1 MKRSPKLMIGMAL
14 GISCLFSSLTIEAQ
28 QMSVDSVVRASQKV
42 SGEWYDAR
50 GNKVLTISNGYI
62 NGCLIV
68 GGADFVGGYP
78 GAGVFIIQ
86 EAQGRKA
93 IHLQWLGDG
102 EHKTLIMNK
111 KDQLTSRLQKEHY
124 ESVHGVYLGMAQQAV
139 IDLLGI
145 PSSVSKSNSRETLK
159 YKALGI
165 EVGTDNRMVTVI
177 KLTSNKAHFEKS
189 RLTTD
194 SSMLEYYNFYQ
205 FNRIPSELSKDK
217 YQGPFAIG
225 NGEYIFFNGKEITLT
240 IYNT

>member
-14 GISCLFSSLTIEAQ
+14 CISCLFSSLTIEAQ

-93 IHLQWLGDG
+93 IHLEWLGNG
-102 EHKTLIMNK
+102 EHRTLIMNK
-111 KDQLTSRLQKEHY
+111 KDQLTNRLQKKHY
-124 ESVHGVYLGMAQQAV
+124 ESVRGVHLGMTRQQV
-139 IDLLGI
+139 IDLLGM
-145 PSSVSKSNSRETLK
+145 PSSSDVRGRETLR
-159 YKALGI
+159 YEDLGLSI
-165 EVGTDNRMVTVI
+165 DIDHNMVVVI
-177 KLTSNKAHFEKS
+177 TITGKGSHFDKS
-189 RLTTD
+189 GLGVD
-194 SSMLEYYNFYQ
+194 ASMIEYYNFYQ
-205 FNRIPSELSKDK
+205 FNRMPSELSKDIF
-217 YQGPFAIG
+217 QGPFSIG
-225 NGEYIFFNGKEITLT
+225 HGEYIFFSGKEISLT
-240 IYNT
+240 VYSN

>member
-93 IHLQWLGDG
+93 IHLEWLGNG
-102 EHKTLIMNK
+102 EHRTLIMNK
-111 KDQLTSRLQKEHY
+111 KDQLTNRLQKEHY
-124 ESVHGVYLGMAQQAV
+124 ESVRGVHLEMTRQQV
-139 IDLLGI
+139 IDLLGM
-145 PSSVSKSNSRETLK
+145 PSSSDVRGRETLR
-159 YKALGI
+159 YEDLGLSI
-165 EVGTDNRMVTVI
+165 DIDHNMVVVI
-177 KLTSNKAHFEKS
+177 TITGKGSHFDKS
-189 RLTTD
+189 GLGVD
-194 SSMLEYYNFYQ
+194 ASMIEYYNFYQ
-205 FNRIPSELSKDK
+205 FNRMPSELSKDIF
-217 YQGPFAIG
+217 QGPFSIG
-225 NGEYIFFNGKEITLT
+225 HGEYIFFSGKEISLT
-240 IYNT
+240 VYSN

>member
-28 QMSVDSVVRASQKV
+28 QMSVDSVVRVSQKV

-93 IHLQWLGDG
+93 IHLEWLGNG
-102 EHKTLIMNK
+102 EHRTLIMNK
-111 KDQLTSRLQKEHY
+111 KDQLTNRLQKEHY
-124 ESVHGVYLGMAQQAV
+124 ESVRGVHLGMTRQQV
-139 IDLLGI
+139 IDLLGM
-145 PSSVSKSNSRETLK
+145 PSSSDVRGRETLR
-159 YKALGI
+159 YEDLGLSI
-165 EVGTDNRMVTVI
+165 DIDHNMVVVI
-177 KLTSNKAHFEKS
+177 TITGKGSHFDKS
-189 RLTTD
+189 GLGVD
-194 SSMLEYYNFYQ
+194 ASMIEYYNFYQ
-205 FNRIPSELSKDK
+205 FNRMPSELSKDIF
-217 YQGPFAIG
+217 QGPFSIG
-225 NGEYIFFNGKEITLT
+225 HGEYIFFSGKEISLT
-240 IYNT
+240 VYSN

>member
-93 IHLQWLGDG
+93 IHLEWLGNG
-102 EHKTLIMNK
+102 EHRTLIMNK
-111 KDQLTSRLQKEHY
+111 KDQLTNRLQKEHY
-124 ESVHGVYLGMAQQAV
+124 ESVRGVHLGMTRQQV
-139 IDLLGI
+139 IDLLGM
-145 PSSVSKSNSRETLK
+145 PSSSDVRGRETLR
-159 YKALGI
+159 YEDLGLSI
-165 EVGTDNRMVTVI
+165 DIDHNMVVVI
-177 KLTSNKAHFEKS
+177 TITGKGSHFDKS
-189 RLTTD
+189 GLGVD
-194 SSMLEYYNFYQ
+194 ASMIEYYNFYQ
-205 FNRIPSELSKDK
+205 FNRMPSELSKDIF
-217 YQGPFAIG
+217 QGPFSIG
-225 NGEYIFFNGKEITLT
+225 YGEYIFFSGKEISLT
-240 IYNT
+240 VYSN

>member
-93 IHLQWLGDG
+93 IHLEWLGNG
-102 EHKTLIMNK
+102 EHRTLIMNK
-111 KDQLTSRLQKEHY
+111 KDQLTNRLQKEHY
-124 ESVHGVYLGMAQQAV
+124 ESVRGVHLGMTRQQV
-139 IDLLGI
+139 IDLLGM
-145 PSSVSKSNSRETLK
+145 PSSSDVRGRETLR
-159 YKALGI
+159 YEDLGLSI
-165 EVGTDNRMVTVI
+165 DIDHNMVVVI
-177 KLTSNKAHFEKS
+177 TITGKGSHFDKS
-189 RLTTD
+189 GLGVD
-194 SSMLEYYNFYQ
+194 ASMIEYYNFYQ
-205 FNRIPSELSKDK
+205 FNRMPSELS
-217 YQGPFAIG
+217 
-225 NGEYIFFNGKEITLT
+225 
-240 IYNT
+240 

>member
-93 IHLQWLGDG
+93 IHLEWLGNG
-102 EHKTLIMNK
+102 EHRTLIMNK
-111 KDQLTSRLQKEHY
+111 KDQLTNRLQKEHY
-124 ESVHGVYLGMAQQAV
+124 ESVRGVHLGMTRQQV
-139 IDLLGI
+139 IDLLGM
-145 PSSVSKSNSRETLK
+145 PSSSDVRGRETLR
-159 YKALGI
+159 YEDLGLSI
-165 EVGTDNRMVTVI
+165 DIDHNMVVVI
-177 KLTSNKAHFEKS
+177 TITGKGSHFDKS
-189 RLTTD
+189 GLGVD
-194 SSMLEYYNFYQ
+194 ASMIEYYNFYQ
-205 FNRIPSELSKDK
+205 FNRMPSELSKNTF
-217 YQGPFAIG
+217 QGVFSIG
-225 NGEYIFFNGKEITLT
+225 HGEYIFFGSNEVSLT
-240 IYNT
+240 VYSN

>member
-14 GISCLFSSLTIEAQ
+14 CISCLFSSLTIEAQ

-93 IHLQWLGDG
+93 IHLEWLGNG
-102 EHKTLIMNK
+102 EHRTLIMNK
-111 KDQLTSRLQKEHY
+111 KDQLTNRLQKEHY
-124 ESVHGVYLGMAQQAV
+124 ESVRGVHLGMTRQQV
-139 IDLLGI
+139 IDLLGM
-145 PSSVSKSNSRETLK
+145 PSSSDVRGRETLR
-159 YKALGI
+159 YEDLGLSI
-165 EVGTDNRMVTVI
+165 DIDHNMVVVI
-177 KLTSNKAHFEKS
+177 TITGKGSHFDKS
-189 RLTTD
+189 GLGVD
-194 SSMLEYYNFYQ
+194 ASMIEYYNFYQ
-205 FNRIPSELSKDK
+205 FNRMPSELSKDIF
-217 YQGPFAIG
+217 QGPFSIG
-225 NGEYIFFNGKEITLT
+225 HGEYIFFSGKEISLT
-240 IYNT
+240 VYSD

>member
-1 MKRSPKLMIGMAL
+1 MKRSAKLMIGMAL

-93 IHLQWLGDG
+93 IHLEWLGNG
-102 EHKTLIMNK
+102 EHRTLIMNK
-111 KDQLTSRLQKEHY
+111 KDQLTNRLQKEHY
-124 ESVHGVYLGMAQQAV
+124 ESVRGVHLGMTRQQV
-139 IDLLGI
+139 IDLLGM
-145 PSSVSKSNSRETLK
+145 PSSSDVRGRETLR
-159 YKALGI
+159 YEDLGLSI
-165 EVGTDNRMVTVI
+165 DIDHNMVVVI
-177 KLTSNKAHFEKS
+177 TITGKGSHFDKS
-189 RLTTD
+189 GLGVD
-194 SSMLEYYNFYQ
+194 ASMIEYYNFYQ
-205 FNRIPSELSKDK
+205 FNRMPSELSKDIF
-217 YQGPFAIG
+217 QGPFSIG
-225 NGEYIFFNGKEITLT
+225 HGEYIFFSGKEISLT
-240 IYNT
+240 VYSN

>member
-93 IHLQWLGDG
+93 IHLEWLGNG
-102 EHKTLIMNK
+102 EHRTLIMNK
-111 KDQLTSRLQKEHY
+111 KDQLTNRLQKEHY
-124 ESVHGVYLGMAQQAV
+124 ESVRGVHLGMTRQQV
-139 IDLLGI
+139 IDLLGM
-145 PSSVSKSNSRETLK
+145 PSSSDVRGRETLR
-159 YKALGI
+159 YEDLGLSI
-165 EVGTDNRMVTVI
+165 DIDHNMVVVI
-177 KLTSNKAHFEKS
+177 TITGKGSHFDKS
-189 RLTTD
+189 GLGVD
-194 SSMLEYYNFYQ
+194 ASMIEYYNFYQ
-205 FNRIPSELSKDK
+205 FNRMPSELSKDIL
-217 YQGPFAIG
+217 QGPFSIG
-225 NGEYIFFNGKEITLT
+225 HGEYIFFSGKEISLT
-240 IYNT
+240 VYSN

>member
-68 GGADFVGGYP
+68 GGANFVGGYP

-93 IHLQWLGDG
+93 IHLEWLGNG
-102 EHKTLIMNK
+102 EHRTLIMNK
-111 KDQLTSRLQKEHY
+111 KDQLTNRLQKEHY
-124 ESVHGVYLGMAQQAV
+124 ESVRGVHLGMTRQQV
-139 IDLLGI
+139 IDLLGM
-145 PSSVSKSNSRETLK
+145 PSSSDVRGRETLR
-159 YKALGI
+159 YEDLGLSI
-165 EVGTDNRMVTVI
+165 DIDHNMVVVI
-177 KLTSNKAHFEKS
+177 TITGKGSHFDKS
-189 RLTTD
+189 GLGVD
-194 SSMLEYYNFYQ
+194 ASMIEYYNFYQ
-205 FNRIPSELSKDK
+205 FNRMPSELSKDIF
-217 YQGPFAIG
+217 QGPFSIG
-225 NGEYIFFNGKEITLT
+225 HGEYIFFSGKEISLT
-240 IYNT
+240 VYSN

>member
-14 GISCLFSSLTIEAQ
+14 CISCLFSSLTIEAQ

-93 IHLQWLGDG
+93 IHLEWLGNG
-102 EHKTLIMNK
+102 EHRTLIMNK
-111 KDQLTSRLQKEHY
+111 KDQLTNRLQNEHY
-124 ESVHGVYLGMAQQAV
+124 ESVRGVHLGMTRQQV
-139 IDLLGI
+139 IDLLGM
-145 PSSVSKSNSRETLK
+145 PSSSDVRGRETLR
-159 YKALGI
+159 YEDLGLSI
-165 EVGTDNRMVTVI
+165 DIDHNMVVVI
-177 KLTSNKAHFEKS
+177 TITGKGSHFDKS
-189 RLTTD
+189 GLGVD
-194 SSMLEYYNFYQ
+194 ASMIEYYNFYQ
-205 FNRIPSELSKDK
+205 FNRMPSELSKDIF
-217 YQGPFAIG
+217 QGPFSIG
-225 NGEYIFFNGKEITLT
+225 HGEYIFFSGKEISLT
-240 IYNT
+240 VYSN

>member
-14 GISCLFSSLTIEAQ
+14 CISCLFSSLTIEAQ

-93 IHLQWLGDG
+93 IHLEWLGNG
-102 EHKTLIMNK
+102 EHRTLIMNK
-111 KDQLTSRLQKEHY
+111 KDQLTNRLQKEHY
-124 ESVHGVYLGMAQQAV
+124 ESVRGVHLGTTRQQV
-139 IDLLGI
+139 IDLLGM
-145 PSSVSKSNSRETLK
+145 PSSSDVRGRETLR
-159 YKALGI
+159 YEDLGLSI
-165 EVGTDNRMVTVI
+165 DIDHNMVVVI
-177 KLTSNKAHFEKS
+177 TITGKGSHFDKS
-189 RLTTD
+189 GLGVD
-194 SSMLEYYNFYQ
+194 ASMIEYYNFYQ
-205 FNRIPSELSKDK
+205 FNRMPSELSKDIF
-217 YQGPFAIG
+217 QGPFSIG
-225 NGEYIFFNGKEITLT
+225 HGEYIFFSGKEISLT
-240 IYNT
+240 VYSN

>member
-14 GISCLFSSLTIEAQ
+14 CISCLFSSLTIEAQ

-93 IHLQWLGDG
+93 IHLEWLGNG
-102 EHKTLIMNK
+102 EHRTLIMNK
-111 KDQLTSRLQKEHY
+111 KDQLTNRLQKEHY
-124 ESVHGVYLGMAQQAV
+124 ESVRGVHLGMTRQQV
-139 IDLLGI
+139 IDLLGM
-145 PSSVSKSNSRETLK
+145 PSSSDVRGRETLR
-159 YKALGI
+159 YEDLGLSI
-165 EVGTDNRMVTVI
+165 DIDHNMVVVI
-177 KLTSNKAHFEKS
+177 TITGKGSHFDKS
-189 RLTTD
+189 GLGVD
-194 SSMLEYYNFYQ
+194 ASMIEYYNFYQ
-205 FNRIPSELSKDK
+205 FNRMPSELSKDIF
-217 YQGPFAIG
+217 QGPFSIG
-225 NGEYIFFNGKEITLT
+225 HCEYIFFSGKEISLT
-240 IYNT
+240 VYSN

>member
-50 GNKVLTISNGYI
+50 GNKVLTILNGYI

-93 IHLQWLGDG
+93 IHLEWLGNG
-102 EHKTLIMNK
+102 EHRTLIMNK
-111 KDQLTSRLQKEHY
+111 KDQLTNRLQKEHY
-124 ESVHGVYLGMAQQAV
+124 ESVRGVHLGMTRQQV
-139 IDLLGI
+139 IDLLGM
-145 PSSVSKSNSRETLK
+145 PSSSDVRGRETLR
-159 YKALGI
+159 YEDLGLSI
-165 EVGTDNRMVTVI
+165 DIDHNMVVVI
-177 KLTSNKAHFEKS
+177 TITGKGSHFDKS
-189 RLTTD
+189 GLGVD
-194 SSMLEYYNFYQ
+194 ASMIEYYNFYQ
-205 FNRIPSELSKDK
+205 FNRMPSELSKDIF
-217 YQGPFAIG
+217 QGPFSIG
-225 NGEYIFFNGKEITLT
+225 HGEYIFFSGKEISLT
-240 IYNT
+240 VYSN

>member
-93 IHLQWLGDG
+93 IHLEWLGNG
-102 EHKTLIMNK
+102 EHRTLIMNK
-111 KDQLTSRLQKEHY
+111 KDQLTNRLQKEHY
-124 ESVHGVYLGMAQQAV
+124 ESVRGVHLGMTRQQV
-139 IDLLGI
+139 IDLLGM
-145 PSSVSKSNSRETLK
+145 PSSSDVRGRETLR
-159 YKALGI
+159 YEDLGLSI
-165 EVGTDNRMVTVI
+165 DIDHNMVVVI
-177 KLTSNKAHFEKS
+177 TITGKGSHFDKS
-189 RLTTD
+189 GLGVD
-194 SSMLEYYNFYQ
+194 ASMIEYYNFYQ
-205 FNRIPSELSKDK
+205 FNRMPSELSKNTF
-217 YQGPFAIG
+217 QGVFPIG
-225 NGEYIFFNGKEITLT
+225 HGEYIFFDSNKVSLT
-240 IYNT
+240 VYSN

>member
-93 IHLQWLGDG
+93 IHLEWLGNG
-102 EHKTLIMNK
+102 EHRTLIMNK
-111 KDQLTSRLQKEHY
+111 KDQLTNRLQKEHY
-124 ESVHGVYLGMAQQAV
+124 ESVRGVHLGMTRQQV
-139 IDLLGI
+139 IDLLGM
-145 PSSVSKSNSRETLK
+145 PSSSGVRGRETLR
-159 YKALGI
+159 YEDLGLSI
-165 EVGTDNRMVTVI
+165 DIDHNMVVVI
-177 KLTSNKAHFEKS
+177 TITGKGSHFDKS
-189 RLTTD
+189 GLGVD
-194 SSMLEYYNFYQ
+194 ASMIEYYNFYQ
-205 FNRIPSELSKDK
+205 FNRMPSELSKDIF
-217 YQGPFAIG
+217 QGPFSIG
-225 NGEYIFFNGKEITLT
+225 HGEYIFFSGKEISLT
-240 IYNT
+240 VYSN

>member
-14 GISCLFSSLTIEAQ
+14 CISCLFSSLTIEAQ

-93 IHLQWLGDG
+93 IHLEWLGNG
-102 EHKTLIMNK
+102 EHRTLIMNK
-111 KDQLTSRLQKEHY
+111 KDQLTNRLQKEHY
-124 ESVHGVYLGMAQQAV
+124 ESVRGVHLGMTRQQV
-139 IDLLGI
+139 IDLLGM
-145 PSSVSKSNSRETLK
+145 PSSSDVRGRETLR
-159 YKALGI
+159 YEDLGLSI
-165 EVGTDNRMVTVI
+165 DIDHNMVVVI
-177 KLTSNKAHFEKS
+177 SITGKGSHFDKS
-189 RLTTD
+189 GLGVD
-194 SSMLEYYNFYQ
+194 ASMIEYYNFYQ
-205 FNRIPSELSKDK
+205 FNRMPSELSKDIF
-217 YQGPFAIG
+217 QGPFSIG
-225 NGEYIFFNGKEITLT
+225 HGEYIFFSGKEISLT
-240 IYNT
+240 VYSN

>member
-93 IHLQWLGDG
+93 IHLEWLGNG
-102 EHKTLIMNK
+102 EHRTLIMNK
-111 KDQLTSRLQKEHY
+111 KDQLTNRLQKEHY
-124 ESVHGVYLGMAQQAV
+124 ESVRGVHLGMTRQQV
-139 IDLLGI
+139 IDLLGM
-145 PSSVSKSNSRETLK
+145 PSSSDVRGRETLR
-159 YKALGI
+159 YEDLGI
-165 EVGTDNRMVTVI
+165 SIDIDHNMVVVI
-177 KLTSNKAHFEKS
+177 TITGKGSHFDKS
-189 RLTTD
+189 GLGVD
-194 SSMLEYYNFYQ
+194 ASMIEYYNFYQ
-205 FNRIPSELSKDK
+205 FNRMPSELSKDIF
-217 YQGPFAIG
+217 QGPFSIG
-225 NGEYIFFNGKEITLT
+225 HGEYIFFSGKEISLT
-240 IYNT
+240 VYSN

>member
-14 GISCLFSSLTIEAQ
+14 CISCLFSSLTIEAQ

-93 IHLQWLGDG
+93 IHLEWLGNG
-102 EHKTLIMNK
+102 EHRTLIMNK
-111 KDQLTSRLQKEHY
+111 KDQLTNRLQKEHY
-124 ESVHGVYLGMAQQAV
+124 ESVRGVHLGMTRQQV
-139 IDLLGI
+139 IDLLGM
-145 PSSVSKSNSRETLK
+145 PSSSDVRGRETLR
-159 YKALGI
+159 YEDLGLSI
-165 EVGTDNRMVTVI
+165 DIDHNMVVVI
-177 KLTSNKAHFEKS
+177 TITGKGSHFDKS
-189 RLTTD
+189 GLGVD
-194 SSMLEYYNFYQ
+194 ASMIEYYNFYQ
-205 FNRIPSELSKDK
+205 FNRIPSELSKDIF
-217 YQGPFAIG
+217 QGPFSIG
-225 NGEYIFFNGKEITLT
+225 HGEYIFFSGKEISLT
-240 IYNT
+240 VYSN

>member
-14 GISCLFSSLTIEAQ
+14 SISCLFSSLTIEAQ

-93 IHLQWLGDG
+93 IHLEWLGNG
-102 EHKTLIMNK
+102 EHRTLIMNK
-111 KDQLTSRLQKEHY
+111 KDQLTNRLQKEHY
-124 ESVHGVYLGMAQQAV
+124 ESVRGVHLGMTRQQV
-139 IDLLGI
+139 IDLLGM
-145 PSSVSKSNSRETLK
+145 PSSSDVRGRETLR
-159 YKALGI
+159 YEDLGLSI
-165 EVGTDNRMVTVI
+165 DIDHNMVVVI
-177 KLTSNKAHFEKS
+177 TITGKGSHFDKS
-189 RLTTD
+189 GLGVD
-194 SSMLEYYNFYQ
+194 ASMIEYYNFYQ
-205 FNRIPSELSKDK
+205 FNRMPSELSKDIF
-217 YQGPFAIG
+217 QGPFSIG
-225 NGEYIFFNGKEITLT
+225 HGEYIFFSGKEISLT
-240 IYNT
+240 VYSN

>member
-14 GISCLFSSLTIEAQ
+14 CISCLFSSLTIEAQ

-93 IHLQWLGDG
+93 IHLEWLGNS
-102 EHKTLIMNK
+102 EHRTLIMNK
-111 KDQLTSRLQKEHY
+111 KNQLTNQLQKEHY
-124 ESVHGVYLGMAQQAV
+124 ESVRGVHLGMTRQQV
-139 IDLLGI
+139 IDLLGM
-145 PSSVSKSNSRETLK
+145 PSSSDVRGRETLR
-159 YKALGI
+159 YEDLGLSI
-165 EVGTDNRMVTVI
+165 DIDHNMVVVI
-177 KLTSNKAHFEKS
+177 TITGKGSHFDKS
-189 RLTTD
+189 GLGVD
-194 SSMLEYYNFYQ
+194 ASMIEYYNFYQ
-205 FNRIPSELSKDK
+205 FNRMPSELSKDIF
-217 YQGPFAIG
+217 QGPFSIG
-225 NGEYIFFNGKEITLT
+225 HGEYIFFSGKEISLT
-240 IYNT
+240 VYSN